1 MANLNGQEIARREPV
16 WSALSELFV
25 GRELQDYDY
34 ADIAGRLLNSG
45 YSLAELQAILDQE
58 IVPVFH
64 TNLGPLALPEMMGWS
79 AEDVKNLVIDHMNKR
94 ATLAELILPDK
105 WLRERRSAHILER
118 WGTVK
123 NLLGL
128 KA

>member
-1 MANLNGQEIARREPV
+1 MAHLNEQEIARREPV

-34 ADIAGRLLNSG
+34 DDIAERLLKSG

-105 WLRERRSAHILER
+105 WLRERRSAHIRER
-118 WGTVK
+118 WETVR
-123 NLLGL
+123 NLLGPN
-128 KA
+128 A